1 MEISQSLR
9 SENSKKFFQ
18 NFAKNNIKKKKKVE
32 FTTEN
37 KVFEEAYNAKDNE
50 LLSLLKILSQKIK
63 EYDDILYKKNK
74 NNSNKNNIELIIYE
88 NNIIAFKDKQ
98 IKFIKKLLNFFDNK
112 DLGSLSSRNN
122 DLDEFYSELNKYDYK
137 NYFE

>member
-9 SENSKKFFQ
+9 SENSKQFFQ

-98 IKFIKKLLNFFDNK
+98 IKFIKKLLIFLITK
-112 DLGSLSSRNN
+112 I
-122 DLDEFYSELNKYDYK
+122 
-137 NYFE
+137 